1 MNVKKQALGRGLSAL
16 LALPEN
22 EEVNN
27 NLENS
32 SSIVG
37 AIASLPIH
45 QIEANPFQPRTDF
58 EKDALNELAQ

>member
-27 NLENS
+27 
-32 SSIVG
+32 
-37 AIASLPIH
+37 
-45 QIEANPFQPRTDF
+45 IESARSRCYC
-58 EKDALNELAQ
+58 